1 LPSPSGNTSRA
12 LHPPR
17 VLISDK
23 TLLGCQLLASSLDRH
38 VADDSVGACATNS
51 EDILRVAHATN
62 PEVALISAALSDG
75 PLAGFKVL
83 PVLQSLFPHCSV
95 VVLLDAND
103 PELVVDAFRARA
115 RGVFFRADPIE
126 HLIKCIGCVYR
137 GQVWI
142 ASKDLRLVLDAF
154 SECSP
159 FHSAVPTDPNLTK
172 RELDIANLVAAAQT
186 NRQISRRLNLS
197 EHTVKNYLFRI
208 FEKIGVGSRV
218 ELAVHMMNLNP
229 NSRAEL
235 NIQADLP
242 PDTG

>member
-1 LPSPSGNTSRA
+1 
-12 LHPPR
+12 
-17 VLISDK
+17 
-23 TLLGCQLLASSLDRH
+23 
-38 VADDSVGACATNS
+38 
-51 EDILRVAHATN
+51 
-62 PEVALISAALSDG
+62 
-75 PLAGFKVL
+75 
-83 PVLQSLFPHCSV
+83 
-95 VVLLDAND
+95 
-103 PELVVDAFRARA
+103 VDAFRARA
-115 RGVFFRADPIE
+115 RGVFFRAEPIE

-154 SECSP
+154 SECAP
-159 FHSAVPTDPNLTK
+159 FHSAVPTEPNLTK

-218 ELAVHMMNLNP
+218 ELAVHMMNSNP

-235 NIQADLP
+235 SIQADLP